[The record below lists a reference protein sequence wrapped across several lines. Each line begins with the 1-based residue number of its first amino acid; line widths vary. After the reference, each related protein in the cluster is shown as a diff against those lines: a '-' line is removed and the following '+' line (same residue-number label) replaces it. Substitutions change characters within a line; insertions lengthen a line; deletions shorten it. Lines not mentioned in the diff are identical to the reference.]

1 MNTARR
7 LVTILGMSVEVAAGI
22 AAAAPPA
29 AAPGQVGVAH
39 PGLKWMP
46 APALPK
52 GVRVANRQAAV
63 FSMPGQ

>member
-22 AAAAPPA
+22 AAAAPAA
-29 AAPGQVGVAH
+29 AAPGQVGVA
-39 PGLKWMP
+39 PAGLKWMP

-52 GVRVANRQAAV
+52 GVQVANRREAV
-63 FSMPGQ
+63 FPMPWQ